1 MPGDDVMLTGTLIQR
16 WKNMPPASG
25 TRVILD
31 MALVANNVEVLN
43 KRDFQRG
50 NQISV
55 ESLNEFKMFWKRFDQ
70 I

>member
-1 MPGDDVMLTGTLIQR
+1 
-16 WKNMPPASG
+16 MPPASG

-31 MALVANNVEVLN
+31 IALVANNVEVLN

-55 ESLNEFKMFWKRFDQ
+55 ESLNEFKKFWKRFD
-70 I
+70 